1 LQAGEALGVGTKKV
15 LEGRLGELKD
25 LELQLRKRNIELK
38 GDIAAQN
45 LVKSDIINKIDTYRL
60 TSI

>member
-1 LQAGEALGVGTKKV
+1 VGTKKA
-15 LEGRLGELKD
+15 LEGRLGELRD
-25 LELQLRKRNIELK
+25 LELQLRKRNIELQ

-45 LVKSDIINKIDTYRL
+45 LVKSDIINKIHTNRL

>member
-1 LQAGEALGVGTKKV
+1 VGTKKV

-45 LVKSDIINKIDTYRL
+45 LVKSDIINKIDTCRL